1 MTLLEFLTKWELSQD
16 CEIMNILA
24 AFFERDTRTIQRWQ
38 TRTPRYA
45 QWVLKQINKSWE
57 ESGKSYQIFFEF

>member
-1 MTLLEFLTKWELSQD
+1 MSLLEFLNKWELSQD
-16 CEIMNILA
+16 YEIINLLA

-38 TRTPRYA
+38 QKTPRYA
-45 QWVLKQINKSWE
+45 RWVLNQVNKAWE